1 MGSNVLLIQITNS
14 SLALNFSQPIR
25 TVSLKIFIKS
35 SATVHLINGL
45 GEIIRVDT
53 KLPKHI

>member
-14 SLALNFSQPIR
+14 SLALSFSQPIR
-25 TVSLKIFIKS
+25 TVSLKIFIKP
-35 SATVHLINGL
+35 SATGHLINGL
-45 GEIIRVDT
+45 GEIIRVDA

>member
-35 SATVHLINGL
+35 SATVHLINEL
-45 GEIIRVDT
+45 GEIIRVDA
-53 KLPKHI
+53 KLPKYI